1 MKLAFWLTDINKNI
15 DIDKIGLGNPGIG
28 GTSFLILLVAYELNK
43 RQEVDVTLY
52 TSNQI
57 TSSLTL
63 RVVNVKN
70 VEDAVTAALNDKQD
84 IFVHTQGQVSESFYK
99 MVSFTE
105 LNCIT
110 WVHNYLSHDEY
121 KLIVSC
127 PNVKRVIFVGQQLY
141 DHYVDDRIL
150 VKSSFIFNC
159 IPDANICKKEED
171 RSAVVYCGAL
181 IPQKGFLVLAKA
193 WKQVY
198 RCCPGTKLYVLGG
211 GLYGEDNTQFKKSYL
226 KHVSEPEGHVL
237 SSVLFEGTI
246 NQNKEYYY
254 RQCAVGVANP
264 SGKTETFCLSAVEF
278 EQQGIPVVTYNGFGL
293 LDTVQNGVTGFRIRG
308 HKKLAKKIIRLIED
322 KALNIQM
329 GNQGQSFTNEN
340 FNTQKIIPQWIQ
352 ACKSVLENQDPE
364 FVFSYKNYWNDLK
377 WLRYCNYQLRKVMPF
392 MPSVNA
398 IEIHA
403 KYFLKKWLK
412 RK

>member
-1 MKLAFWLTDINKNI
+1 M
-15 DIDKIGLGNPGIG
+15 
-28 GTSFLILLVAYELNK
+28 
-43 RQEVDVTLY
+43 
-52 TSNQI
+52 
-57 TSSLTL
+57 
-63 RVVNVKN
+63 
-70 VEDAVTAALNDKQD
+70 
-84 IFVHTQGQVSESFYK
+84 
-99 MVSFTE
+99 
-105 LNCIT
+105 
-110 WVHNYLSHDEY
+110 
-121 KLIVSC
+121 
-127 PNVKRVIFVGQQLY
+127 
-141 DHYVDDRIL
+141 
-150 VKSSFIFNC
+150 
-159 IPDANICKKEED
+159 
-171 RSAVVYCGAL
+171 
-181 IPQKGFLVLAKA
+181 
-193 WKQVY
+193 
-198 RCCPGTKLYVLGG
+198 
-211 GLYGEDNTQFKKSYL
+211 
-226 KHVSEPEGHVL
+226 
-237 SSVLFEGTI
+237 
-246 NQNKEYYY
+246 
-254 RQCAVGVANP
+254 ANP